1 MDSTKRRIDKEL
13 AAFIRMCYRHSYKTQ
28 EELAFAIDVE
38 PRTLKYYFSGER
50 KPSQK
55 TLLKLLK
62 VANINGKDIP
72 F

>member
-1 MDSTKRRIDKEL
+1 MDSTKRRIDEEL
-13 AAFIRMCYRHSYKTQ
+13 GAFIRECYRLSGKTQ
-28 EELAFAIDVE
+28 EELAFAINVE
-38 PRTLKYYFSGER
+38 PRTLKYYFTGER

-55 TLLKLLK
+55 TLLKLLR